1 VCLVQPAVWAG
12 YLVSQNPR
20 PTPLSISL
28 YPYLSPSLPRRQS
41 PLYEAPFVSHKRTP
55 SFCPGAD
62 LLMMYC
68 AKRMARER
76 AKAITTV
83 IKLSWIASVIS

>member
-1 VCLVQPAVWAG
+1 
-12 YLVSQNPR
+12 
-20 PTPLSISL
+20 
-28 YPYLSPSLPRRQS
+28 
-41 PLYEAPFVSHKRTP
+41 
-55 SFCPGAD
+55 
-62 LLMMYC
+62 MMYC